1 MRRASVPSVP
11 KKLDHNELGACES
24 VPESVLASVPGSGPG
39 GHETKGPRDHETTR
53 GGGQETEKPPVD
65 KNGH

>member
-1 MRRASVPSVP
+1 MPSVP

-39 GHETKGPRDHETTR
+39 DHETKGPRDQETTR
-53 GGGQETEKPPVD
+53 GEGQETEKPPVD